1 MTASFVRSH
10 CLNLKL
16 LSFPLSTSLP
26 RTPGPSPRKA
36 LLLRHLSILQGF
48 MGPSPST
55 PKRHP
60 GAICVD
66 PKKASWGHLLWPQ
79 IGLLGPSASASKWHP
94 GAICFGPRRA
104 SWGHLVRLQKG
115 LLGPSALVPKRPPG
129 AICPLSQHSHCS
141 AGLATTVPSLLP
153 TVCSWSFFLIALFS

>member
-79 IGLLGPSASASKWHP
+79 KGLLGPSASAPKWYP
-94 GAICFGPRRA
+94 GAICFGPKRA
-104 SWGHLVRLQKG
+104 SLINFPKTGAPLTPFLNIPKTLLYIPTTFPYLHSPPLRGLVNMANSQPG
-115 LLGPSALVPKRPPG
+115 RPPG
-129 AICPLSQHSHCS
+129 AI
-141 AGLATTVPSLLP
+141 
-153 TVCSWSFFLIALFS
+153 